1 MTEVMRDMLRVRRF
15 PNVWKKGVL
24 KVFLKSEEKSKTK
37 VKSYRPVTL
46 LPVLGKVCERVL
58 VERLVDHLDW
68 GRDCKRGSMDLGR
81 GRALSRP
88 Y

>member
-1 MTEVMRDMLRVRRF
+1 MWRVRRF

-46 LPVLGKVCERVL
+46 LPVLGKVCERV
-58 VERLVDHLDW
+58 R
-68 GRDCKRGSMDLGR
+68 
-81 GRALSRP
+81 
-88 Y
+88 